1 MQHDTSHYQYENMQH
16 MANKHK
22 HTYIYIYVYINM
34 HTDRHAYIHAY
45 MHALTHTHTNIHA
58 YIHNLGAK
66 QGGTP
71 KRRTA
76 NRPSANLVNQQQP
89 KRTSTQKLQGRGFGR
104 GLSKAWALFKQ
115 GGTPERRTANRPS
128 ANLVNQQQPKRTST
142 QKLQGRAGWA
152 RFVKGLGAVLPVLSP
167 SV

>member
-1 MQHDTSHYQYENMQH
+1 
-16 MANKHK
+16 
-22 HTYIYIYVYINM
+22 M

-89 KRTSTQKLQGRGFGR
+89 KQAGRVGR
-104 GLSKAWALFKQ
+104 GLSKAWALFYLCAI
-115 GGTPERRTANRPS
+115 P
-128 ANLVNQQQPKRTST
+128 
-142 QKLQGRAGWA
+142 
-152 RFVKGLGAVLPVLSP
+152 LG
-167 SV
+167 